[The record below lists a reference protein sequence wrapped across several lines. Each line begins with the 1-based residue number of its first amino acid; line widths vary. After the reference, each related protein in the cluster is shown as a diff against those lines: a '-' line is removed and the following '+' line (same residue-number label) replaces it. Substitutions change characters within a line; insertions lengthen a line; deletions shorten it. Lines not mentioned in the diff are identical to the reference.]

1 MSAVPIAY
9 PITPR
14 GVDETVL
21 QPSSAFKQEV
31 TKVLL
36 AIVFFIVI
44 YLVLMAAAIG
54 LAILCGVGGFLL
66 VVNFPKLFTLMIGI
80 GIIGLG
86 VMVIFFL
93 LKFLFKKNKVDR
105 SHLTEISES
114 DQPELFAF
122 VRTLTQETQSHF
134 PKKIYISSDVN
145 ASVFYNS
152 SFWSMFLPIR
162 KNLQIGLGL
171 VNSVNLSEFKAILA
185 HEFGHFSQ
193 RSMKLGSYV
202 YNVNQIIYNMLYD
215 NESYA
220 RTLEGW
226 ANISG
231 YFAFFANMTIKIV
244 MGIQWILQKVYSVVN
259 KSYMA
264 LSRQMEFHADAVSAY
279 VSGSDHL
286 VTSLRRLE
294 VANTAYNQLFG
305 HYESWHKQNLKPDNL
320 YPHHSAV
327 MQQFAKDQGISI
339 ENGLP
344 QVNAN
349 SFARFNKTRLVIK
362 DQWASHPSTDDRE
375 AHLRKLNI
383 RTETMTAPAWT
394 IFRNAESLQKQITER
409 IYRDVKFENS
419 PTILDLPS
427 FLTFFS
433 KDVEK
438 YELNKTY
445 KGFFNFRNIS
455 CVNLKHLGEPS
466 HNDNLDTLLNDEN
479 LNLPFVIEGLKSD
492 IQNLDSIREG
502 TIPVKTFEFDGKRY
516 KKRDTGILIPQL
528 QEELSKAEK
537 QLIEVDTSVIAFFLN
552 AAKKFGQE
560 ERLRERYS
568 ELFQVTESAEADLKR
583 YSQIMGDISPIYYN
597 NLPVTDIKIIL
608 TKVKNTEIEIKDRL
622 RDLFHDNAAAASFIN
637 ESERKTIDEYVSTSH
652 EYFRDPDFNNDALSL
667 FNQSMNIYQTVVFE
681 RSFSLKKKLLEWQLS
696 FSAPQN

>member
-1 MSAVPIAY
+1 MSAVSIAY

-66 VVNFPKLFTLMIGI
+66 VVNFPKFITLMIGI

-86 VMVIFFL
+86 LMVIFFL
-93 LKFLFKKNKVDR
+93 LKFLFKQNKVDR
-105 SHLTEISES
+105 SHLTEITES

-134 PKKIYISSDVN
+134 PKKIYVSSDVN
-145 ASVFYNS
+145 ASVFYDS

-231 YFAFFANMTIKIV
+231 YFAFFANITIKIV

-286 VTSLRRLE
+286 VTSLRRLD
-294 VANTAYNQLFG
+294 VANSAYNQLFG
-305 HYESWHKQNLKPDNL
+305 YYESWHKQNLKPDNL

-327 MQQFAKDQGISI
+327 MHQFANDQGISI

-362 DQWASHPSTDDRE
+362 DQWASHPSTEDRE
-375 AHLRKLNI
+375 AHLRQLNI
-383 RTETMTAPAWT
+383 KTEAMKEPAWT
-394 IFRNAESLQKQITER
+394 IFRNAETLQKQITDR
-409 IYRDVKFENS
+409 IYRDVKFENG
-419 PTILDLPS
+419 PTTLDLPS
-427 FLTFFS
+427 FLNLFS
-433 KDVEK
+433 TDVEK

-455 CVNLKHLGEPS
+455 SINLKHFGES
-466 HNDNLDTLLNDEN
+466 AHKDSLDMLLNDET

-492 IQNLDSIREG
+492 IQNLDSIRQG
-502 TIPVKTFEFDGKRY
+502 TIPVKTFEFDGKKY
-516 KKRDTGILIPQL
+516 KKRDAGILIPQL
-528 QEELSKAEK
+528 QEELSKTEK
-537 QLIEVDTSVIAFFLN
+537 QLVEVDTAVIAFFLN

-568 ELFQVTESAEADLKR
+568 ELFQVTESAEGDLKR
-583 YSQIMGDISPIYYN
+583 YGQIMGDISPIYYN

-622 RDLFHDNAAAASFIN
+622 RDLCYDSTTAASFIN
-637 ESERKTIDEYVSTSH
+637 ESERKTIDEYLSTSH
-652 EYFRDPDFNNDALSL
+652 EYFRGTDFNNDALLL

-681 RSFSLKKKLLEWQLS
+681 RSFSMKKKLLEWQLS
-696 FSAPQN
+696 FAAPN

>member
-1 MSAVPIAY
+1 MPAVQITY
-9 PITPR
+9 PITPQ
-14 GVDETVL
+14 GVDETIL

-31 TKVLL
+31 SKVLF
-36 AIVFFIVI
+36 AIVFFIVV
-44 YLVLMAAAIG
+44 YLVLMAAAIS
-54 LAILCGVGGFLL
+54 LAILCGIGGFLL
-66 VVNFPKLFTLMIGI
+66 VVNFPKLITLMIGI

-86 VMVIFFL
+86 LMVIFFL
-93 LKFLFKKNKVDR
+93 LKFLFKQNKVDR
-105 SHLTEISES
+105 SHLTEITEA

-122 VRTLTQETQSHF
+122 VRTLTKETQSHF
-134 PKKIYISSDVN
+134 PKKIYVSSDVN
-145 ASVFYNS
+145 ASVFYDS

-215 NESYA
+215 NDSYA
-220 RTLEGW
+220 RTLESW

-231 YFAFFANMTIKIV
+231 YFAFFANITIKIA
-244 MGIQWILQKVYSVVN
+244 MGIQWVLQRVYSVVN

-286 VTSLRRLE
+286 VTSLRRLD

-305 HYESWHKQNLKPDNL
+305 YYESWAKQNLKPDNL

-327 MQQFAKDQGISI
+327 MRQFANDQGISI

-344 QVNAN
+344 QVTAN
-349 SFARFNKTRLVIK
+349 SFARFNKARLVIK

-375 AHLRKLNI
+375 AHLKRLNI
-383 RTETMTAPAWT
+383 KTEAMTAPAWT
-394 IFRNAESLQKQITER
+394 IFRNAEALQKQITER
-409 IYRDVKFENS
+409 VYRDVKFESN
-419 PTILDLPS
+419 PTTLDLPS
-427 FLTFFS
+427 FLNLFS
-433 KDVEK
+433 GDVEK
-438 YELNKTY
+438 YELNKAY

-455 CVNLKHLGEPS
+455 SVNLKNLAESS

-492 IQNLDSIREG
+492 IQNLDSIRLG
-502 TIPVKTFEFDGKRY
+502 DIPVKTFEFDGKKY
-516 KKRDTGILIPQL
+516 KRRDAALLIAQL
-528 QEELSKAEK
+528 QEELSKTEK
-537 QLIEVDTSVIAFFLN
+537 QLIAVDTALIGFFFN
-552 AAKKFGQE
+552 SAKKVGQE

-568 ELFQVTESAEADLKR
+568 EMFQVTESAEGDVKR
-583 YSQIMGDISPIYYN
+583 YNQIMEDISPIYHN

-608 TKVKNTEIEIKDRL
+608 TKVKNTEMEIKDRL
-622 RDLFHDNAAAASFIN
+622 RDLYNSPTAASFIN
-637 ESERKTIDEYVSTSH
+637 DSERKTIDEYLSTSH
-652 EYFRDPDFNNDALSL
+652 EYFRDPNFNNEALLL
-667 FNQSMNIYQTVVFE
+667 FNQSMNIYNTVVFE
-681 RSFSLKKKLLEWQLS
+681 RSFALKKSLLDWQLS
-696 FSAPQN
+696 FCTAQN